1 MSVEVN
7 TGLAERIQRATGE
20 NVYMCYQC
28 VKCTSGCPMMNFF
41 DMAPNQVMR
50 AAQLGLEDE
59 IFDARTPWMCASCQ
73 TCTTRCPQG
82 IDIAKVMD
90 FIVSEV
96 TARGLPP
103 KVPEV
108 ALFNKVF
115 LRDVNLLGRLYE
127 LGLMAEVDLRNW
139 SIVRDIPL
147 ALALLRK
154 GGIHPVPEFSR
165 VRFHAGA
172 AKAPPRGEMEIGYYP
187 GCSLHGMAS
196 AFDKSG
202 RAVLDAF
209 GYTPVEPR
217 GWVCCGSTPA
227 HRLDER
233 AAVRLPMIN
242 MQLLDQQGFREAA
255 LPCASCYSRFRV
267 ALHEWRTRPD
277 VREMI
282 DKEMG
287 EPYPDRVEVRS
298 LLDFVVQRVGF
309 DRVEQEVRAPLHGLK
324 VACYYGCLLTRP
336 PKVTGSVDYEYPRGM
351 DRLMQSIGAAPVEW
365 DLKVACCGGSLA
377 MTRPEVMLELGK
389 RIIENARDRGAEAVV
404 VACPLCEVNLQ
415 AHQAQMGVEPQ
426 MPIIYFTQLM
436 AVALGRQKEAALGH
450 NLVDPRPL
458 VNSVLAG
465 RN

>member
-7 TGLAERIQRATGE
+7 TGLAERIKRATGE

-50 AAQLGLEDE
+50 AAQLGLEDDV
-59 IFDARTPWMCASCQ
+59 FNARTPWMCASCQ

-82 IDIAKVMD
+82 LDIAKVMD

-96 TARGLPP
+96 VERGLPA

-139 SIVRDIPL
+139 TIMRDIPL
-147 ALALLRK
+147 ALALVSK
-154 GGIHPVPEFSR
+154 GAIHPVPEVSR
-165 VRFHAGA
+165 VRFHPGA
-172 AKAPPRGEMEIGYYP
+172 TKAPARGEMEIGYYP

-196 AFDKSG
+196 AFDKSA
-202 RAVLDAF
+202 RTVLDAF
-209 GYTPVEPR
+209 GYTPVEPK

-233 AAVRLPMIN
+233 QAVRLPMIN

-255 LPCASCYSRFRV
+255 LPCASCFSRFRV

-277 VREMI
+277 VRERI

-287 EPYPDRVEVRS
+287 EAYPDRVEVRS
-298 LLDFVVQRVGF
+298 LLDFVIQRVGF
-309 DRVEQEVRAPLHGLK
+309 DRVEQEVRAPLRGLK

-336 PKVTGSVDYEYPRGM
+336 PKVTGAVDYEYPRGL
-351 DRLMQSIGAAPVEW
+351 DRLMQSIGATPVEW

-377 MTRPEVMLELGK
+377 MTRPEVMLDLGK
-389 RIIENARDRGAEAVV
+389 RIIDNARDRGAEAVV
-404 VACPLCEVNLQ
+404 VACPLCEINLQ
-415 AHQAQMGVEPQ
+415 GHQAQMQVEPR

-436 AVALGRQKEAALGH
+436 AVALGREKDAALGH

-465 RN
+465 RS

>member
-1 MSVEVN
+1 MSVEVK

-41 DMAPNQVMR
+41 DMAPNQVLR
-50 AAQLGLEDE
+50 ATQLGLEVE

-73 TCTTRCPQG
+73 TADARCRK

-90 FIVSEV
+90 FIVSE
-96 TARGLPP
+96 AMERGLPA

-115 LRDVNLLGRLYE
+115 LRDVNLLGRLFE

-154 GGIHPVPEFSR
+154 GAIHPIPEVRR
-165 VRFHAGA
+165 VRFHPNAEQ
-172 AKAPPRGEMEIGYYP
+172 APVRGESEIGYYP
-187 GCSLHGMAS
+187 GCSLHGIAS
-196 AFDKSG
+196 AFDVSA
-202 RAVLDAF
+202 RAVMEAF
-209 GYTPVEPR
+209 GFAPIEPK

-255 LPCASCYSRFRV
+255 LPCASCFSRFRV
-267 ALHEWRTRPD
+267 ALHEWRTRPE
-277 VREMI
+277 VRERI
-282 DKEMG
+282 DREMG
-287 EPYPDRVEVRS
+287 EPYLDRVEVRS
-298 LLDFVVQRVGF
+298 LLDFVIQRVGI
-309 DRVEQEVRAPLHGLK
+309 DRVEREVTHPLQGLK

-351 DRLMQSIGAAPVEW
+351 DRLMQAI
-365 DLKVACCGGSLA
+365 
-377 MTRPEVMLELGK
+377 
-389 RIIENARDRGAEAVV
+389 
-404 VACPLCEVNLQ
+404 
-415 AHQAQMGVEPQ
+415 GVEP
-426 MPIIYFTQLM
+426 
-436 AVALGRQKEAALGH
+436 VE
-450 NLVDPRPL
+450 
-458 VNSVLAG
+458 
-465 RN
+465 

>member
-7 TGLAERIQRATGE
+7 TGLAERIQRVTGE

-28 VKCTSGCPMMNFF
+28 VKCTSGCPMMGFF

-73 TCTTRCPQG
+73 TCSTRCPQG

-96 TARGLPP
+96 VARGLPA

-108 ALFNKVF
+108 ARFHKVF
-115 LRDVNLLGRLYE
+115 LRDVNLLGRLYD

-154 GGIHPVPEFSR
+154 GAIHPLPEFSR
-165 VRFHAGA
+165 VRFHPHAEN
-172 AKAPPRGEMEIGYYP
+172 APVRGEAEIGYYP
-187 GCSLHGMAS
+187 GCSLHGIAS
-196 AFDKSG
+196 AFDSSA
-202 RAVLDAF
+202 RTVLEAF
-209 GYTPVEPR
+209 GYTPVEPK

-255 LPCASCYSRFRV
+255 LPCASCFSRFRV
-267 ALHEWRTRPD
+267 ALHEWRTRPEM
-277 VREMI
+277 REMI
-282 DKEMG
+282 DRELG
-287 EPYPDRVEVRS
+287 GPYPDRVEVRS

-309 DRVEQEVRAPLHGLK
+309 DRVEQEVVRPFKGLK

-351 DRLMQSIGAAPVEW
+351 DRLMEAIGVEPVDW
-365 DLKVACCGGSLA
+365 DMKVACCGGSLA
-377 MTRPEVMLELGK
+377 MTRTEVVLDLGR
-389 RIIENARDRGAEAVV
+389 RIIDNARERGAQAIV
-404 VACPLCEVNLQ
+404 VACPLCESNLQ
-415 AHQAQMGVEPQ
+415 ARQEQMHVQPR

-436 AVALGRQKEAALGH
+436 AVALGRQKDAALGH

-458 VNSVLAG
+458 VNASLGAVT
-465 RN
+465 

>member
-1 MSVEVN
+1 MSVEVS

-50 AAQLGLEDE
+50 AAQLGLEKE
-59 IFDARTPWMCASCQ
+59 VFDARTPWMCASCQ
-73 TCTTRCPQG
+73 TCSTRCPQG
-82 IDIAKVMD
+82 VDIARVMD
-90 FIVSEV
+90 FIVSEAV
-96 TARGLPP
+96 ERGIPA

-115 LRDVNLLGRLYE
+115 LRDVKLLGRLFD

-154 GGIHPVPEFSR
+154 GAIHPIPEVRR
-165 VRFHAGA
+165 VRFHPHAEQ
-172 AKAPPRGEMEIGYYP
+172 APVRAESEIGYYP
-187 GCSLHGMAS
+187 GCSLHGIAS
-196 AFDKSG
+196 AFDVSA
-202 RAVLDAF
+202 RAVMESF
-209 GYTPVEPR
+209 GFTPIEPK

-233 AAVRLPMIN
+233 MAVRLPMIN

-255 LPCASCYSRFRV
+255 LPCASCFSRFRV
-267 ALHEWRTRPD
+267 ALHEWRTRPET
-277 VREMI
+277 RERI
-282 DKEMG
+282 DLEMG

-298 LLDFVVQRVGF
+298 LLDFVIQRVGI
-309 DRVEQEVRAPLHGLK
+309 DRVEGEVTQPLHGLK

-336 PKVTGSVDYEYPRGM
+336 PKVTGSVDYEYPHGM
-351 DRLMQSIGAAPVEW
+351 DRLMQAIGAEPVEW
-365 DLKVACCGGSLA
+365 DMKVACCGGSLA
-377 MTRPEVMLELGK
+377 MTRTEVVLELGK
-389 RIIENARDRGAEAVV
+389 KIVDNARERGAQAIV
-404 VACPLCEVNLQ
+404 VACPLCESNLQ
-415 AHQAQMGVEPQ
+415 ARQEQMHVEPR

-436 AVALGRQKEAALGH
+436 AVALGRQKDAALGH
-450 NLVDPRPL
+450 NLIDPRPL
-458 VNSVLAG
+458 VNAALGSAG
-465 RN
+465 